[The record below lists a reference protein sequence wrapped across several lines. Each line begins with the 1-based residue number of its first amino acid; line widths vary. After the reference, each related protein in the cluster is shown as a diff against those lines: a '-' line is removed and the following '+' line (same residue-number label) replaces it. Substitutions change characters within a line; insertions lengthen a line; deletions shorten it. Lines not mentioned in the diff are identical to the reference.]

1 VDFNPEMLILAR
13 ESRRMTQKLLAEA
26 SNTTQ
31 ASVSRAEAGVHHPHQ
46 TTVEAWATALRYPVA
61 FFARRNDAPPLPR
74 THWRKR
80 AKLSK
85 TDQKALEAWF
95 QIHCMHLDSLARSV
109 ELPSANVPALTIGEP
124 DAKSPVFAA
133 QYLRSLWNI
142 PPGPIE
148 DLSRTV
154 EDNGIVVVRVRM
166 VSFADGISAYD
177 LRRGLPPVMLV
188 SADVPGDRMRWTMAH
203 ELAHIVLHHHLR
215 ATPEDCEEEADE
227 FASEFLMPAH
237 EIRHQFSARTNI
249 AELAQLKLFWRT
261 SMASLLR
268 RGVSVGRITDA
279 HATRLWKQLSVAG
292 YRKHEPNEIEQE
304 TPTLLQEMMRVH
316 VEELGYSIDDLA
328 TFLTTH
334 REDVRAMYLGE
345 LEGPD
350 RLTGR
355 PHLRLVE

>member
-1 VDFNPEMLILAR
+1 
-13 ESRRMTQKLLAEA
+13 
-26 SNTTQ
+26 
-31 ASVSRAEAGVHHPHQ
+31 
-46 TTVEAWATALRYPVA
+46 
-61 FFARRNDAPPLPR
+61 
-74 THWRKR
+74 
-80 AKLSK
+80 
-85 TDQKALEAWF
+85 
-95 QIHCMHLDSLARSV
+95 
-109 ELPSANVPALTIGEP
+109 
-124 DAKSPVFAA
+124 
-133 QYLRSLWNI
+133 
-142 PPGPIE
+142 
-148 DLSRTV
+148 
-154 EDNGIVVVRVRM
+154 
-166 VSFADGISAYD
+166 
-177 LRRGLPPVMLV
+177 
-188 SADVPGDRMRWTMAH
+188 MAH